1 MHGLWARHGSGACA
15 SLGPAESGS
24 VLFDGRGWGLG
35 LVLAAFEGAR
45 LLYHVEAAV
54 LWLWLLVALLLA
66 WALWL
71 LPFRGVPW
79 E

>member
-1 MHGLWARHGSGACA
+1 
-15 SLGPAESGS
+15 
-24 VLFDGRGWGLG
+24 V

-54 LWLWLLVALLLA
+54 LWLLVALLLA

-71 LPFRGVPW
+71 LPFRCVPW
-79 E
+79 EYHQDAQLRSHV